1 VGSRRW
7 LEGTP
12 RAILS
17 RLKQV
22 KLIRETRSVSIVAP
36 RHAAESIFDR
46 INEVLSKART
56 SDFPVDLISS
66 DPLNP
71 NVLEEVGR
79 MTNTLTRLDPSGK
92 KVHEPGPLVCNLRVH
107 D

>member
-1 VGSRRW
+1 V
-7 LEGTP
+7 
-12 RAILS
+12 
-17 RLKQV
+17 KQV

-36 RHAAESIFDR
+36 RPAAESILDR
-46 INEVLSKART
+46 INEVLSRTRT
-56 SDFPVDLISS
+56 SDFPADLISPN
-66 DPLNP
+66 PLDP

-92 KVHEPGPLVCNLRVH
+92 KVYDPARFSLVYPCGVH